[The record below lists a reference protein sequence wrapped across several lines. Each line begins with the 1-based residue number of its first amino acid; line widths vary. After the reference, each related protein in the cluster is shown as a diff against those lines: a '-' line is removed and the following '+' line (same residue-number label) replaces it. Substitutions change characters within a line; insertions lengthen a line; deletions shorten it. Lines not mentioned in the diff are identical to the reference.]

1 MSRLLKAKQ
10 GRTKACQAKAM
21 CASRAGRQATTPL
34 KRAMRLMTRQM
45 DDDGEGDGDGMD
57 GNGGTAEDIWA
68 ANKASKPRTWW
79 AKTCSS
85 SAEDASIKGW
95 LAVTPSLR
103 GEVSLTR
110 GKSSDEAGG
119 GNDGRGAAVV
129 V

>member
-21 CASRAGRQATTPL
+21 CASRAGRQARTPL

-57 GNGGTAEDIWA
+57 CDGRTAEGISA
-68 ANKASKPRTWW
+68 AAKASKPRIWW
-79 AKTCSS
+79 AKTCPS

-95 LAVTPSLR
+95 LAVTPSMR
-103 GEVSLTR
+103 EEVSLIR
-110 GKSSDEAGG
+110 GKSNDEAGG
-119 GNDGRGAAVV
+119 GNDGRGAAVIV
-129 V
+129 